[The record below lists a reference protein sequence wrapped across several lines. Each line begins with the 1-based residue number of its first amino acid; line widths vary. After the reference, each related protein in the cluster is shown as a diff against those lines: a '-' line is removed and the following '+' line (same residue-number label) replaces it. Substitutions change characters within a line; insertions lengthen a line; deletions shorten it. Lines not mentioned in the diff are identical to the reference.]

1 MTNEEFSKAKRH
13 IDEAYELDQIQR
25 FLLEEISSLIDSVR
39 KEHLRPGQ
47 FEELEF
53 TLRDTVE
60 AYFKPLIQ
68 HEKDLFEKV

>member
-1 MTNEEFSKAKRH
+1 MTNEDFSKAKRYV
-13 IDEAYELDQIQR
+13 DEAYELDQIQR
-25 FLLEEISSLIDSVR
+25 TLMEDISALIDNVR
-39 KEHLRPGQ
+39 KDHLRLGQ

-53 TLRDTVE
+53 TLRDAVE